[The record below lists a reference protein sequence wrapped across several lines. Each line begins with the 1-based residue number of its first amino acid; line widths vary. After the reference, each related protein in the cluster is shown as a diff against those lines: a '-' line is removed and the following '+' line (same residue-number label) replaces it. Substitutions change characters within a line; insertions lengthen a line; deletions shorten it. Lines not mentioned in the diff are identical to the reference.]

1 MIVNSKEILLKAK
14 KNHNG
19 VAAPDFIDLDSA
31 RIFVQ
36 VAEKLN
42 RPIILSFA
50 QSLNHILSIEEAAAI
65 GHVVSNQV
73 RVPIVLHLDHGQDLD
88 YIKKAIE
95 LGFSSVMID
104 ASMKPLEENIN
115 LTQQVVALAH
125 RRDITVEAEIGHV
138 GQNETDGAY
147 EGEVGDSIYTKVKD
161 AIRFVNETHV
171 DSLAVSIGTSHGI
184 YKNNVTPVLNF
195 KRLEELNKELT
206 IPLVLHGSS
215 GTGDENLQKCVQLG
229 ISKINIFSAIMRG
242 AIANIDYGKQ
252 VDYVTLKKDL
262 NQNMANVLEHNI
274 INFSNQK

>member
-1 MIVNSKEILLKAK
+1 MIVNSKALLLDAK
-14 KNHNG
+14 KNHYG
-19 VAAPDFIDLDSA
+19 IAAPDFIDLDTA
-31 RIFVQ
+31 RLFVE
-36 VAEKLN
+36 VAERLN

-65 GHVVSNQV
+65 GKVVASQV
-73 RVPIVLHLDHGQDLD
+73 DVPIVLHLDHGQDLD
-88 YIKKAIE
+88 YVKKAID

-104 ASMKPLEENIN
+104 ASMKSLEENIA

-125 RRDITVEAEIGHV
+125 PHDITVEAEIGHV

-147 EGEVGDSIYTKVKD
+147 EGEVGDSIYTEVSD
-161 AIRFVNETHV
+161 ALRFVGATHV

-184 YKNNVTPVLNF
+184 YKNNVTPTLNF
-195 KRLEELNKELT
+195 DRLQELNQALD

-215 GTGDENLQKCVQLG
+215 GTGDANLQKCVQLG

-242 AIANIDYGKQ
+242 ALNDIDMASQ

-262 NQNMANVLEHNI
+262 NQNMAQVLEHNI
-274 INFSNQK
+274 RNFANQK